1 MLTGPVGAQGSMCGA
16 AASSD
21 REEMPTSIHARRSS
35 PRRRKSRRDANSRR
49 GVHADAR

>member
-21 REEMPTSIHARRSS
+21 RREEMPTSIHARRS
-35 PRRRKSRRDANSRR
+35 PAPTKIAA
-49 GVHADAR
+49 GC

>member
-21 REEMPTSIHARRSS
+21 REEMPTSIHA
-35 PRRRKSRRDANSRR
+35 PKLPAPTKIAA
-49 GVHADAR
+49 GC